1 MVLNEKRVHQH
12 LRTFERLLQ
21 DYMAGQPLARFL
33 TAFYKRNKQ
42 MGSSDRRMAS
52 RLLYHYFR
60 LGNAAADAAP
70 TERLA
75 MAEFL
80 CSNESAVVQL
90 LKPEWHPHI
99 TAALPGKKAFLETH
113 SSFRSAD
120 VFPYAAQLSADV
132 DQQAFVDSLFT
143 QPDLFIR
150 LRTPHQ
156 TAVTAA
162 LSRAGI
168 AYEQRDGDT
177 VALPNGT
184 ALDRVP
190 AIAGK
195 YEVQDASSQ
204 ETGRYFKAM
213 PGESWWDA
221 CAGAGGKSL
230 LLMDYYPAVNLLVSD
245 VRGSI
250 LRNLDE
256 RFDAAGIRSYRR
268 KIIDLTK
275 DAGALLGGEQF
286 DGIILDVP
294 CSGSGTWART
304 PEMIPAFD
312 NGQIGAFAEL
322 QRRIAGNAIKH
333 LKPGKPLIY
342 ITCSVFAEENEGSV
356 AFLAGQHDME
366 VVEQALLKGYHG
378 RADTLFVARMVR
390 R

>member
-1 MVLNEKRVHQH
+1 MVLNEKRIRQH

-21 DYMAGQPLARFL
+21 AYADGEPLARFL
-33 TAFYKRNKQ
+33 TAFYKRNRQ

-52 RLLYHYFR
+52 RLVYHYFR

-70 TERLA
+70 MERLA

-90 LKPEWHPHI
+90 LKPDWHPHI
-99 TAALPGKKAFLETH
+99 TAALPQKKAFLETH
-113 SSFRSAD
+113 TVFRPAD
-120 VFPYAAQLSADV
+120 VFPYAARLSADV

-150 LRTPHQ
+150 LRPPYQ
-156 TAVTAA
+156 TAVLTA

-168 AYEQRDGDT
+168 VYERLDGDT
-177 VALPNGT
+177 LALPNGT

-195 YEVQDASSQ
+195 YEVQDTSSQ
-204 ETGRYFKAM
+204 QTGRYFRAA

-230 LLMDYYPAVNLLVSD
+230 LLMDLYPAVNLLVSD
-245 VRGSI
+245 VRSSI

-256 RFDAAGIRSYRR
+256 RFDTAGIRSYRR

-275 DAGALLGGEQF
+275 DAGALLGGERF

-294 CSGSGTWART
+294 CTGSGTWART
-304 PEMIPAFD
+304 PEMIRAFD
-312 NGQIGAFAEL
+312 NGRIDAFAEL
-322 QRRIAGNAIKH
+322 QRRIAGNAVKH

-342 ITCSVFAEENEGSV
+342 ITCSVFAAENEQAV
-356 AFLAGQHDME
+356 
-366 VVEQALLKGYHG
+366 ALLADQHHLEVEGQTLLEGYHR
-378 RADTLFVARMVR
+378 RADTLFVARLVR